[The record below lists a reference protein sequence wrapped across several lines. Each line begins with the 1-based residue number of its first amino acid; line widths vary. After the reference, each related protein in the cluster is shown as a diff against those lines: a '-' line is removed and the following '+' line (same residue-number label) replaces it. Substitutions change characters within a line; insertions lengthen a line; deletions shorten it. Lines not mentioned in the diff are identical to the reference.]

1 LDASDGRKRGRR
13 RRIPLSGS
21 VTRIDSL
28 DHEGRGV
35 ARINGKVVFVDGALP
50 GESVELQIWQQ
61 HPKYDLANATRIL
74 NASSLRVVPQCPHF
88 DRCGGCSL
96 QHLEPRAQVAMK
108 QRILEDN
115 LARIGKVECE
125 TMLSPIHGPSWG
137 YRHRARLS
145 ARYVAKKGGALVGFR
160 ERRTHWVVEMNS
172 CEILPPRISELIVP
186 LRELLSAMDLAAR
199 IPQVEIA
206 IGDDTY
212 VLTLR
217 VLDAPG
223 EGDLALLR
231 RFAIEHEVGICL
243 QTAGP
248 DSLRG
253 IDTEALPRLSY
264 RLPEF
269 DLQFRFLPSD
279 FTQVNQ
285 TVNTVLV
292 RRAVAMLAPADG
304 EVIADLFCG
313 LGNFTL
319 ALGRR
324 GARVYGIE
332 GSREL
337 VERAAQ
343 NASYNGLAERVQIFA
358 ADLFEQPAQAIA
370 RLPKLDKILIDPPR
384 AGAFALVEALGAE
397 APPRIVYVSCDPA
410 TLARDAGV
418 LVHGKG
424 YRLRAAGVVNMFPHT
439 SHVESI
445 ALFER

>member
-1 LDASDGRKRGRR
+1 M
-13 RRIPLSGS
+13 
-21 VTRIDSL
+21 TRIDSL

-35 ARINGKVVFVDGALP
+35 ARIDGKVVFVDGALP
-50 GESVELQIWQQ
+50 GESVDLQIWQR

-74 NASSLRVVPQCPHF
+74 NASSLRVVPPCPHF

-96 QHLEPRAQVAMK
+96 QHLDPRAQVAIK
-108 QRILEDN
+108 QRVLEDN

-125 TMLSPIHGPSWG
+125 TMLSPIHGPAWG

-172 CEILPPRISELIVP
+172 CEVLPARVSALIMP
-186 LRELLSAMDLAAR
+186 LRELLSGMDLAAR
-199 IPQVEIA
+199 IPQVEVA
-206 IGDDTY
+206 VGDDSY

-217 VLDAPG
+217 ILDSPG
-223 EGDLALLR
+223 EDDLARLR
-231 RFAIEHEVGICL
+231 RFAAEYEVGICL

-248 DSLRG
+248 DSLRS
-253 IDTEALPRLSY
+253 IDTKSLPRLSY

-269 DLQFRFLPSD
+269 DLALRFLPSD

-285 TVNTVLV
+285 AVNAVLV
-292 RRAVAMLAPADG
+292 RRAVAMLAPVDG

-319 ALGRR
+319 ALARS

-337 VERAAQ
+337 VERATQ
-343 NASYNGLAERVQIFA
+343 NALHNGLMERVQIFA
-358 ADLFEQPAQAIA
+358 ADLFKEPAQAIA
-370 RLPKLDKILIDPPR
+370 RLPKLDKMLIDPPR
-384 AGAFALVEALGAE
+384 AGAFALVEALGTE

-410 TLARDAGV
+410 TLARDASV
-418 LVHGKG
+418 LVHNKG

>member
-1 LDASDGRKRGRR
+1 V
-13 RRIPLSGS
+13 I
-21 VTRIDSL
+21 RIDSL

-35 ARINGKVVFVDGALP
+35 ARVDGKVVFVDGGLP
-50 GESVELQIWQQ
+50 GESVDLQIWKH

-74 NASSLRVVPQCPHF
+74 RASSLRVVPPCPHF

-108 QRILEDN
+108 QRVLEDN

-125 TMLSPIHGPSWG
+125 TILSPIHGPAWG

-160 ERRTHWVVEMNS
+160 ERRTHMVVDMNS
-172 CEILPPRISELIVP
+172 CDVLPARISALIAP
-186 LRELLSAMDLAAR
+186 LRELVSTLDLAAR
-199 IPQVEIA
+199 IPQIEIA
-206 IGDDTY
+206 VGDDAT
-212 VLTLR
+212 VLTIR
-217 VLDAPG
+217 VLDAPE
-223 EGDLALLR
+223 EGDLARLH
-231 RFAIEHEVGICL
+231 RFAAERGVGICL

-248 DSLRG
+248 DSIRA
-253 IDTEALPRLSY
+253 IDNEATPWLSY

-269 DLQFRFLPSD
+269 DLELRFLPSD

-285 TVNTVLV
+285 AVNTVLV
-292 RRAVAMLAPADG
+292 RRAVAMLAPANG
-304 EVIADLFCG
+304 EIIADLFCG

-324 GARVYGIE
+324 GAQVYGVE
-332 GSREL
+332 GSKEL

-343 NASYNGLAERVQIFA
+343 NASRNALAKRVKVFS
-358 ADLFEQPAQAIA
+358 ADLLEHPLQALE
-370 RLPKLDKILIDPPR
+370 RLPKLDKMLIDPPR
-384 AGAFALVEALGAE
+384 AGAFALVQALGAE

-418 LVHGKG
+418 LVHNKG
-424 YRLRAAGVVNMFPHT
+424 YRLQAAGVINMFPHT

-445 ALFER
+445 AVFQR

>member
-1 LDASDGRKRGRR
+1 
-13 RRIPLSGS
+13 
-21 VTRIDSL
+21 
-28 DHEGRGV
+28 
-35 ARINGKVVFVDGALP
+35 
-50 GESVELQIWQQ
+50 
-61 HPKYDLANATRIL
+61 
-74 NASSLRVVPQCPHF
+74 
-88 DRCGGCSL
+88 
-96 QHLEPRAQVAMK
+96 MK

-137 YRHRARLS
+137 YRHRARMS

-172 CEILPPRISELIVP
+172 CEVLPPRISALIVP

-199 IPQVEIA
+199 IPQIEIA

-231 RFAIEHEVGICL
+231 RFAAEHEIGICL

-248 DSLRG
+248 DSLCG
-253 IDTEALPRLSY
+253 IDTKVLPRLSY

-269 DLQFRFLPSD
+269 DLELRFLPSD

-324 GARVYGIE
+324 GASVYGIE

-337 VERAAQ
+337 VERGVQ
-343 NASYNGLAERVQIFA
+343 NAAHNGLTERVQIFA
-358 ADLFEQPAQAIA
+358 ADLFEQPARAIA
-370 RLPKLDKILIDPPR
+370 RLPKLDKMLIDPPR
-384 AGAFALVEALGAE
+384 AGAFALVESLGAE

>member
-1 LDASDGRKRGRR
+1 
-13 RRIPLSGS
+13 LSSS
-21 VTRIDSL
+21 VTHIDSL

-61 HPKYDLANATRIL
+61 HPKYDLANAIRIL
-74 NASSLRVVPQCPHF
+74 RASSLRVVPRCPHF

-96 QHLEPRAQVAMK
+96 QHLDPRAQVAMK
-108 QRILEDN
+108 QRVLEDN

-125 TMLSPIHGPSWG
+125 TMLSPIHGPAWG

-160 ERRTHWVVEMNS
+160 ERRTHWVVEMDS
-172 CEILPPRISELIVP
+172 CEVLPAPISALIMP
-186 LRELLSAMDLAAR
+186 LRELLSGMDLAAR

-212 VLTLR
+212 VLTVR

-223 EGDLALLR
+223 EGDLARLR
-231 RFAIEHEVGICL
+231 RFAAEHDVSICL

-253 IDTEALPRLSY
+253 IDTGSVPRLSY

-269 DLQFRFLPSD
+269 NLELRFLPFD
-279 FTQVNQ
+279 FTQVNEA
-285 TVNTVLV
+285 VNTVLV
-292 RRAVAMLAPADG
+292 RRAVAMLAPAEG

-319 ALGRR
+319 ALGRM
-324 GARVYGIE
+324 GARAYGIE
-332 GSREL
+332 GSKEL
-337 VERAAQ
+337 VERATQ
-343 NASYNGLAERVQIFA
+343 NAAHNGLTERVQIFA
-358 ADLFEQPAQAIA
+358 ADLFEKPAQAIA
-370 RLPKLDKILIDPPR
+370 RLPKLDKMLIDPPR
-384 AGAFALVEALGAE
+384 AGAHALVETLGAE
-397 APPRIVYVSCDPA
+397 SPPRIVYVSCDPA

-418 LVHGKG
+418 LVHSKG